1 MNKYALEA
9 EKIIEPMVGHGAVR
23 RMIARVP
30 GSFSASEDF
39 NDARMVVFL
48 RPWEEREEKTQDVV
62 NKVNRGLAQP
72 VGVRGNATQPS
83 SLGRGRGSSEG
94 RRVGTECGRTG

>member
-48 RPWEEREEKTQDVV
+48 RPWVEREEKTQDVV
-62 NKVNRGLAQP
+62 NKRSEEHTSELQ
-72 VGVRGNATQPS
+72 
-83 SLGRGRGSSEG
+83 SLMRISYAVCCLNKKNNHSPT
-94 RRVGTECGRTG
+94 VHYTLSQ